1 MALNFD
7 SGFKNF
13 DKFGEIVITVS
24 SKDFI
29 PVLYEV
35 PFGMLNR
42 NFAIVHCRLYGETI
56 AYGVY
61 ERGSGELKYRRGIT
75 PVKLKI
81 GEGDTELIERWLD
94 RQTLAKMKS
103 WTRNVKVV

>member
-7 SGFKNF
+7 SGFHTF
-13 DKFGEIVITVS
+13 DKFGKIVITAS

-29 PVLYEV
+29 PVWYEV

-42 NFAIVHCRLYGETI
+42 NFDIVHCRLEGESI

-61 ERGSGELKYRRGIT
+61 DRCSGELKYRRGIT

-81 GEGDTELIERWLD
+81 DEDDTELIERWLD
-94 RQTLAKMKS
+94 RQTLTQLKS
-103 WTRNVKVV
+103 WTRNVTVI